1 MTINQIV
8 VDSRA
13 AAKGKCFP
21 APYSSQGDIC
31 SSSLQLAELIVESL
45 VLSSIFIF
53 IFLKQNLQT
62 FSGNR
67 PSLSLLL
74 PSLNAYNIG
83 QV

>member
-31 SSSLQLAELIVESL
+31 SSSLQLADLIVEYL
-45 VLSSIFIF
+45 VLSSIF